1 VNSGILQQV
10 ISMAAA
16 FLLLI
21 SFALL
26 AQKRMLSVLHWFAI
40 QGVVLA
46 ATTALVGF
54 TSGESELYIAAAI
67 TLALKGMLLPWVLW
81 KIIRQMHVHRE
92 VEPLVN
98 IPATML
104 IAAALVVFSFE
115 VAIPIE
121 KLSHLL
127 TRNTIAIAT
136 ANVLLG
142 MLMMIT
148 RKKAITQVIGFLAIE
163 NSLFFAAIGAT
174 YGMPLVV
181 ELGVAFDVLIAS
193 IVFGLFFYHIRST
206 FESLDLD
213 AMEQRQ

>member
-1 VNSGILQQV
+1 MSLVLLQQV

-16 FLLLI
+16 MLLLI

-26 AQKRMLSVLHWFAI
+26 AQRRMLTVLHWFAI
-40 QGVVLA
+40 HGVVLA
-46 ATTALVGF
+46 ATTALVAYS
-54 TSGESELYIAAAI
+54 SGDSELYISAAI

-81 KIIRQMHVHRE
+81 KIILQMHVHRE

-98 IPATML
+98 IPVTML
-104 IAAALVVFSFE
+104 IAAALVLFSFQ

-136 ANVLLG
+136 ASVLLG

-148 RKKAITQVIGFLAIE
+148 RRKAITQVVGFLAME
-163 NSLFFAAIGAT
+163 NALFFAAIGAT

-193 IVFGLFFYHIRST
+193 IVFGLFFYHIRTT
-206 FESLDLD
+206 FESLDLE
-213 AMEQRQ
+213 AMEERR

>member
-1 VNSGILQQV
+1 VSSDFLQQV

-16 FLLLI
+16 LLLLI

-26 AQKRMLSVLHWFAI
+26 AQKRMLSVLHWFAT
-40 QGVVLA
+40 QGLVLA
-46 ATTALVGF
+46 AITALVGY
-54 TSGESELYIAAAI
+54 TSGESELYISAAI
-67 TLALKGMLLPWVLW
+67 TLALKGMLLPWVMW

-92 VEPLVN
+92 VELLVN
-98 IPATML
+98 IPVTML
-104 IAAALVVFSFE
+104 IAAALVVFSFQ

-213 AMEQRQ
+213 AMEKRR